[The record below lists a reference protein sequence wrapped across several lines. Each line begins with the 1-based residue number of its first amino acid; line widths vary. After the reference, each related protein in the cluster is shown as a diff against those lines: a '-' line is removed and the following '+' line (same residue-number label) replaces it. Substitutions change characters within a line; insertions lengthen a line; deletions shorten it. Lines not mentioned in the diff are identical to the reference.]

1 MTLNRPL
8 ARLPFAA
15 AAALVT
21 LTSFTL
27 TAPAS
32 AAAPSAAPMATVA
45 TAVSTVAMSA
55 DTKICVVERLTGSRI
70 DKKVCRTKA
79 QWEALGGVPSN

>member
-1 MTLNRPL
+1 MTLNRTF

-21 LTSFTL
+21 VTSFAL

-32 AAAPSAAPMATVA
+32 AAPGAAPVMTAA
-45 TAVSTVAMSA
+45 TALAAATDAS
-55 DTKICVVERLTGSRI
+55 TKICVVERLTGSRL
-70 DKKVCRTKA
+70 DKKICRTKA
-79 QWEALGGVPSN
+79 QWEALGGLPAK